1 MRWRAVMM
9 TAAAVLGA
17 AVLAGAGTAA
27 DAGAATGTGA
37 AAGAG
42 ARATVSAAA
51 QGGTWGTAAEIPG
64 SNRLN
69 HGGTATIGTVSCASS
84 TNCGAGGSY
93 TSGFS
98 STAPILQA
106 FVVNK
111 TANIWRRAAEVPG
124 TAALNTGGNAKIN
137 AVSCPG
143 PGDCTA
149 GGYYT
154 DSAGHQQALVVT
166 ETGGTWGTAEEAPGS
181 AALNAGS
188 PGAVILSVSCSAAG
202 DCSAGGYYSDSAGH
216 EQALVVTETGG
227 TWGTAQEVPG
237 IGALNAGGSARILS
251 VSCSA
256 AGDCSAGGQYASK
269 TVDGIATVQAFVVNE
284 TGGTWGT
291 AQEVPGTAALNGGG
305 YATVNSVS
313 CTSAGNCTA
322 GGSYTT
328 STPVTQA
335 FIADETSGAWGKA
348 RAVPGSVAL
357 NKRGLAQI
365 NSVSCTSAGDC
376 TAAGF
381 YLDTSFNTQPFVVS
395 ESGGTWGTA
404 EEIPGAA
411 ALDQGSPGAMAV
423 AVSCGA
429 PGDCSATGSYTDGS
443 GLQQA
448 FVADQSSGS
457 WGSAEEVP
465 GTAAL
470 NGGGQAVAQ
479 SVSCAA
485 AGLCNAVGTYQN
497 VKLNTQVFAVSQS

>member
-17 AVLAGAGTAA
+17 TAATGAGAAA
-27 DAGAATGTGA
+27 DAGAATGTSTV
-37 AAGAG
+37 AGAG
-42 ARATVSAAA
+42 THATVSAAA
-51 QGGTWGTAAEIPG
+51 QGGTWGTAVEIPG

-69 HGGTATIGTVSCASS
+69 HGGQATIATVSCASS

-93 TSGFS
+93 TSGFT
-98 STAPILQA
+98 STAPIIQA

-143 PGDCTA
+143 PGDCSA

-154 DSAGHQQALVVT
+154 DSSGHQQALVVT
-166 ETGGTWGTAEEAPGS
+166 ETGGTWGTAE
-181 AALNAGS
+181 
-188 PGAVILSVSCSAAG
+188 
-202 DCSAGGYYSDSAGH
+202 
-216 EQALVVTETGG
+216 
-227 TWGTAQEVPG
+227 EVPG

-251 VSCSA
+251 VSCTA

-269 TVDGIATVQAFVVNE
+269 TVDGIATVQAFVVDE

-291 AQEVPGTAALNGGG
+291 AEEAPGTAALNGGG

-313 CTSAGNCTA
+313 CTSPGNCSA

-335 FIADETSGAWGKA
+335 FIADEANGTWGKA

-357 NKRGLAQI
+357 NKRGLAQV
-365 NSVSCTSAGDC
+365 NSVSCTSAGNC
-376 TAAGF
+376 SAGGF
-381 YLDTSFNTQPFVVS
+381 YLDASFNTQAFVVS

-404 EEIPGAA
+404 TEIPGSA
-411 ALDQGSPGAMAV
+411 ALDKGSPGAMAV

-429 PGDCSATGSYTDGS
+429 PGDCSVTGSYTDGS

-448 FVADQSSGS
+448 FVADQSSGT

-479 SVSCAA
+479 SVSCASN
-485 AGLCNAVGTYQN
+485 GLCNAVGTYQN
-497 VKLNTQVFAVSQS
+497 VKLNIQVFAVSQS

>member
-17 AVLAGAGTAA
+17 TVLAGAGAAA
-27 DAGAATGTGA
+27 DAGAATGTGG
-37 AAGAG
+37 AAGTG
-42 ARATVSAAA
+42 THATVSAAA
-51 QGGTWGTAAEIPG
+51 QGGTWGTAAELPG

-69 HGGTATIGTVSCASS
+69 HGGQATIGTVSCASS

-98 STAPILQA
+98 STAPIIQA

-143 PGDCTA
+143 PGDCSA

-154 DSAGHQQALVVT
+154 DSSGHQQALVVT
-166 ETGGTWGTAEEAPGS
+166 ETGG
-181 AALNAGS
+181 
-188 PGAVILSVSCSAAG
+188 I
-202 DCSAGGYYSDSAGH
+202 
-216 EQALVVTETGG
+216 
-227 TWGTAQEVPG
+227 WGTAQEVPG

-251 VSCSA
+251 VWCSA

-284 TGGTWGT
+284 TGGTWGE
-291 AQEVPGTAALNGGG
+291 AAEVPGTAALNGGG

-313 CTSAGNCTA
+313 CTSAGNCSA

-335 FIADETSGAWGKA
+335 FIADETNGTWGKA

-365 NSVSCTSAGDC
+365 NSVSCTSAGNC
-376 TAAGF
+376 SAGGF
-381 YLDTSFNTQPFVVS
+381 YLDASFNTQAFVVS

-404 EEIPGAA
+404 TEIPGSA
-411 ALDQGSPGAMAV
+411 ALDKGSPGAMAV

-429 PGDCSATGSYTDGS
+429 PGDCSVTGSYTDGS

-448 FVADQSSGS
+448 FVADQSSGTWS
-457 WGSAEEVP
+457 SAEEVP

-479 SVSCAA
+479 SVSCAST
-485 AGLCNAVGTYQN
+485 GLCNAVGTYQN
-497 VKLNTQVFAVSQS
+497 VKLNTEVFAVSQI

>member
-1 MRWRAVMM
+1 MRWRAVMTIAAAM
-9 TAAAVLGA
+9 LGAAAVTG
-17 AVLAGAGTAA
+17 AGAAA
-27 DAGAATGTGA
+27 DAGAATGTGMHA
-37 AAGAG
+37 A
-42 ARATVSAAA
+42 VSAAA

-69 HGGTATIGTVSCASS
+69 HGGQATIGTVSCASS

-98 STAPILQA
+98 STAPIIQA

-111 TANIWRRAAEVPG
+111 TANIWRRAEEVPG

-137 AVSCPG
+137 AVACPA
-143 PGDCTA
+143 PGDCSA

-154 DSAGHQQALVVT
+154 DSSGHQQALVVT
-166 ETGGTWGTAEEAPGS
+166 ETGGTWGAAEEAPGS

-202 DCSAGGYYSDSAGH
+202 DCSAGGYYSDSSGH

-227 TWGTAQEVPG
+227 TWGTAEEVPG
-237 IGALNAGGSARILS
+237 IGTLNAGGSARILS

-256 AGDCSAGGQYASK
+256 AGDCSAAGQYASK
-269 TVDGIATVQAFVVNE
+269 TVDGIATVQAFVANQ

-291 AQEVPGTAALNGGG
+291 AEEVPGTAALNGGG

-313 CTSAGNCTA
+313 CTSPGNCSA

-335 FIADETSGAWGKA
+335 FIAGETNGTWAKA
-348 RAVPGSVAL
+348 RVVPGSAAL

-365 NSVSCTSAGDC
+365 NSVSCPSAGNC
-376 TAAGF
+376 TAGGF
-381 YLDTSFNTQPFVVS
+381 YLDASFNTQAFVVS

-404 EEIPGAA
+404 QEIPGTA
-411 ALDQGSPGAMAV
+411 ALDKGSPGAMAV
-423 AVSCGA
+423 SVSCGA
-429 PGDCSATGSYTDGS
+429 PGDCSASGSYTDGS

-448 FVADQSSGS
+448 FVADQSSGT

-479 SVSCAA
+479 SVSCASN
-485 AGLCNAVGTYQN
+485 GLCNAVGIYQN
-497 VKLNTQVFAVSQS
+497 VKLNNQVFAVSQS

>member
-1 MRWRAVMM
+1 MRWRTAMT
-9 TAAAVLGA
+9 TAAAALGA
-17 AVLAGAGTAA
+17 AAL
-27 DAGAATGTGA
+27 TGA
-37 AAGAG
+37 AAAAG
-42 ARATVSAAA
+42 AMTSTHAPVSAAA

-69 HGGTATIGTVSCASS
+69 HGGTATINAVSCASS

-98 STAPILQA
+98 STAPIIQA

-111 TANIWRRAAEVPG
+111 TANIWRQAEEVPG
-124 TAALNTGGNAKIN
+124 TPALNTGGNAKIN
-137 AVSCPG
+137 SVSCPA
-143 PGDCTA
+143 PGDCAA

-166 ETGGTWGTAEEAPGS
+166 ETGGTWGTAEQVPGS

-202 DCSAGGYYSDSAGH
+202 DCGAGGYYTDSAGH

-227 TWGTAQEVPG
+227 TWGTAREVPG
-237 IGALNAGGSARILS
+237 IGALNAGGSARIWS
-251 VSCSA
+251 VSCTA
-256 AGDCSAGGQYASK
+256 AGDCTAAGQYASK
-269 TVDGIATVQAFVVNE
+269 TVDGIATVQAFVVDE
-284 TGGTWGT
+284 TGGTWGK
-291 AQEVPGTAALNGGG
+291 AQEVPGTAARNGGG

-313 CTSAGNCTA
+313 CTSAGNCSA

-335 FIADETSGAWGKA
+335 FIADETNGTWGTA
-348 RAVPGSVAL
+348 HAVPGSAAL
-357 NKRGLAQI
+357 NKRGLAQV
-365 NSVSCTSAGDC
+365 NSVSCTSAGNC
-376 TAAGF
+376 SAGGF
-381 YLDTSFNTQPFVVS
+381 YLDAAFNTQAFVVT

-404 EEIPGAA
+404 QEIPGTA
-411 ALDQGSPGAMAV
+411 ALDKGSPGAMAV
-423 AVSCGA
+423 SVSCGA
-429 PGDCSATGSYTDGS
+429 PGDCSASGSYTDSAGH
-443 GLQQA
+443 QQA
-448 FVADQSSGS
+448 FVADQTSGT

-470 NGGGQAVAQ
+470 NAGTQAIAQ
-479 SVSCAA
+479 AVSCASN
-485 AGLCNAVGTYQN
+485 GLCNAVGTYQN